1 MPIDQYKMVFAGPYP
16 SPNHPFGSYFVVYN
30 DDENSHLYKTFSL
43 YTWTFDQH
51 QIATGETMP
60 FLETQ
65 PTYYEFAPSDYY
77 GPDVQTYYYP
87 QTEHEFT
94 LLPWK
99 FRMGT
104 ALPSGEIVH
113 DLPILVFP
121 KSSLLPNNPPNV
133 FEGLECK
140 TPENHAVLEGVIQIQ
155 KPNDDFP
162 GLPKYI
168 LVFLAFLYAITFYM
182 FLFKH

>member
-1 MPIDQYKMVFAGPYP
+1 MPNDQYKMVFAGPYP
-16 SPNHPFGSYFVVYN
+16 SPNHLFGSYFVVYN

-51 QIATGETMP
+51 QIASGETMP
-60 FLETQ
+60 FLSTQ
-65 PTYYEFAPSDYY
+65 PTDYEFGPSDYY
-77 GPDVQTYYYP
+77 GPDTQTYYYP

-99 FRMGT
+99 FRMGAT
-104 ALPSGEIVH
+104 IIIGDIVR

-121 KSSLLPNNPPNV
+121 NHSLLPPPNN
-133 FEGLECK
+133 LLSTLQCK
-140 TPENHAVLEGVIQIQ
+140 TPEQHAVLEKVIQAQ
-155 KPNDDFP
+155 KPNEDFP
-162 GLPKYI
+162 SLPKYI
-168 LVFLAFLYAITFYM
+168 LLFLAFLYAITFYM